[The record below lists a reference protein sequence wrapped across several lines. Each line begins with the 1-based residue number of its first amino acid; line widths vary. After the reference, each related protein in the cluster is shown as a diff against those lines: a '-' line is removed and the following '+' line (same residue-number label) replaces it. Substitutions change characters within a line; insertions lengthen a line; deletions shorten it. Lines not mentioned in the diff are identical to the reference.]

1 MIKHLLS
8 YQAIEELKTCKIG
21 SKELKV
27 WIISSGDSNTIYIQ
41 VDNVDG
47 QRLFA
52 IMAANAVIKRVLAD
66 NPKLK
71 VILPFTLKMSPSKKL
86 VSGFISFKKKPFW
99 EYLFPRKK

>member
-1 MIKHLLS
+1 MVKHLLS

-27 WIISSGDSNTIYIQ
+27 WIILSGDSNTIYIQ

-47 QRLFA
+47 QRSFA